1 MKNVLRTLIYGE
13 QISLT
18 LLDATQTVNE
28 AIRLHALSR
37 PAAILL
43 GKTLAVMT
51 YMSACLKEKTGEV
64 SVSVK
69 GNGAGGGVCVSGD
82 YALHLRG
89 YIEDAHVPSVAGET
103 DEEAELRCLG
113 RSGTL
118 TIVRD
123 NGYSRPFVGAC
134 AFPAA
139 GGVDEAF
146 EEYYRVSE
154 QLPTHIASEVRLD
167 ESGACAFAGAA
178 VLQPLPFADAET
190 LERLPSRARLKKI
203 TGEISSLGLK
213 KCAEIHFSA
222 KEELLNAREAAYKC
236 HCSKEYLAGVLV
248 SLGKAQLEDIL
259 KTDGKIEVHCHYCNK
274 DYRFTQEDV
283 EKLFP

>member
-1 MKNVLRTLIYGE
+1 MC
-13 QISLT
+13 
-18 LLDATQTVNE
+18 
-28 AIRLHALSR
+28 IRDR
-37 PAAILL
+37 
-43 GKTLAVMT
+43 
-51 YMSACLKEKTGEV
+51 
-64 SVSVK
+64 
-69 GNGAGGGVCVSGD
+69 
-82 YALHLRG
+82 
-89 YIEDAHVPSVAGET
+89 
-103 DEEAELRCLG
+103 
-113 RSGTL
+113 
-118 TIVRD
+118 
-123 NGYSRPFVGAC
+123 
-134 AFPAA
+134 FPAA

-222 KEELLNAREAAYKC
+222 KEELLNVREAAYKC